1 MGRLLS
7 MINLQSRAWRSTIAA
22 SLLMF
27 EALVV
32 LALDIYLIIQ
42 NFTADNV
49 DDRHALLG
57 EIIYA
62 TAGAAV
68 LALLAF
74 GFYKN
79 KKAQRSPAVL
89 INLIFLGVSTYMFG
103 EGLWL
108 LGLVTFL
115 VAGTTVVAAISVIPD
130 NK

>member
-42 NFTADNV
+42 NFIADNV

-74 GFYKN
+74 GFHKN
-79 KKAQRSPAVL
+79 KKVQRSPAVL

-108 LGLVTFL
+108 IGLVTFL

>member
-1 MGRLLS
+1 MGRILS

-22 SLLMF
+22 ALLLG

-32 LALDIYLIIQ
+32 LSLAIYLIVQ
-42 NFTADNV
+42 NFIADNV
-49 DDRHALLG
+49 DDRHALIG

-68 LALLAF
+68 LGLLAY

-79 KKAQRSPAVL
+79 KRAQRAPAVL
-89 INLIFLGVSTYMFG
+89 INLIFLGVSTYMFS
-103 EGLWL
+103 EGLII

-115 VAGTTVVAAISVIPD
+115 ISAATVVTAISVIPE
-130 NK
+130 

>member
-1 MGRLLS
+1 

-22 SLLMF
+22 SLLLV

-32 LALDIYLIIQ
+32 ISLDLYLIVQ
-42 NFTADNV
+42 NFIADNV

-62 TAGAAV
+62 TGGAAV
-68 LALLAF
+68 LALLAY

-79 KKAQRSPAVL
+79 KTAQRGPTVL
-89 INLIFLGVSTYMFG
+89 LNLIFLGVSTYMFG
-103 EGLWL
+103 EGLIL

-115 VAGTTVVAAISVIPD
+115 IAGLTLAAAISVIPE
-130 NK
+130 

>member
-74 GFYKN
+74 GFHKN

-103 EGLWL
+103 EELWL